1 MTTPATIGID
11 LGGTNIKT
19 ALIEANGSPLSRR
32 VSQYDPTIGPDATV
46 ELIAAAVDE
55 MRSERGDSVHLVGAG
70 IGCPGPMD
78 RAAGRV
84 INAAN
89 LPGWHDVPIRDLLSR
104 RLELPVAFDNDG
116 NAAAFGEYW
125 AGAGRGVQDVVMLTL
140 GTGVGAG
147 VILAGQLLHGHF
159 DNAAELGH
167 TIVVADGIACAC
179 GQRGCLEQYSSAS
192 GVARR
197 VASAIRSGS
206 ASTLAHLVERA
217 DANDAAAGVDATTV
231 ADGLAAAAIVDAAAV
246 AEAVRAGDELCM
258 RIWDEACMYLA
269 IACVNIQH
277 TLNPARVILGGGMA
291 QSGALLLDPVRAHLA
306 KQTWKLHND
315 QPEIV
320 LAELG
325 YDAGMIGAAG
335 LAWRA
340 SGSAGG

>member
-19 ALIEANGSPLSRR
+19 ALIDANGSPLSRR
-32 VSQYDPTIGPDATV
+32 VSQYDPAIGPDATV

-55 MRSERGDSVHLVGAG
+55 MRSELRDAVRLVGAG
-70 IGCPGPMD
+70 VGCPGPID

-104 RLELPVAFDNDG
+104 RLELPVVFDNDG

-167 TIVVADGIACAC
+167 TIVVADGLACAC
-179 GQRGCLEQYSSAS
+179 GQKGCLEQYASAA

-206 ASTLAHLVERA
+206 ASTLAHLVEGG
-217 DANDAAAGVDATTV
+217 DAVDAAPTIDAATV
-231 ADGLAAAAIVDAAAV
+231 VDAAAV
-246 AEAVRAGDELCM
+246 ADAVRAGDELCS

-277 TLNPARVILGGGMA
+277 ALNPARVILGGGMA

-340 SGSAGG
+340 RGAAGG